1 MHSEPEVI
9 QLPSPL
15 AGLGLG
21 ERGAMASVG
30 NVFSQAK
37 HPLSPALSHEGRG
50 GHAAPRLLSLDVFRG
65 FTIAAMVLVNNP
77 GDWGHIYAPLRHA
90 AWNGWTF
97 TDWIFPFFL
106 FICGVSLTF
115 SITRAF
121 ASGAAKHTIL
131 FQLWRRAAIIVLIG
145 LTLNFIPAFSFETLR
160 YPGVLQRIGLCIV
173 VAAPIVIWCDLRGQ
187 VVWAV
192 GLVVF
197 YALVQLLI
205 PVPDANGV
213 VGAGVLEPGRD
224 VGAFIDRAVMSGHLW
239 VQAKTWDPEGLLST
253 APAVASL
260 LFGVLTGRWL
270 QSAAAPAT
278 KTAWMMVAGLLALW
292 IGVILDAL
300 LMPINKS
307 LWTPSYTVL
316 MTGWAL
322 LLLAVI
328 FWLIDACDFARV
340 RVLSARI
347 ARPLEMYGVNA
358 LFIFAF
364 SGLVAKM
371 LGYFKVPSDSGT
383 LISVKAWL
391 VAQLSQ
397 LPLSPV
403 NVSLLFAVLF
413 NLSMFA
419 VAALLWQR
427 KIFIKV

>member
-9 QLPSPL
+9 HLTSPP
-15 AGLGLG
+15 AGEGLGQRETAAL
-21 ERGAMASVG
+21 ATHVVA
-30 NVFSQAK
+30 QATI
-37 HPLSPALSHEGRG
+37 PLTPALSRQGRG
-50 GHAAPRLLSLDVFRG
+50 GRAAPRLLSLDVFRG

-77 GDWGHIYAPLRHA
+77 GDWAHIYAPLRHA

-115 SITRAF
+115 STTRAL
-121 ASGAAKHTIL
+121 AAGVSKSRVML
-131 FQLWRRAAIIVLIG
+131 QLWRRAAIIILIG

-173 VAAPIVIWCDLRGQ
+173 VAAPVVIWCDLRGQ

-192 GLVVF
+192 GLLVF
-197 YALVQLLI
+197 YALVQLLV

-213 VGAGVLEPGRD
+213 VVTCVLEPGRD

-239 VQAKTWDPEGLLST
+239 VQSKTWDPEGLLST
-253 APAVASL
+253 LPAVATL
-260 LFGVLTGRWL
+260 LFGVFTGRWL
-270 QSAAAPAT
+270 QSVSNPAT
-278 KTAWMMVAGLLALW
+278 KTAWMMVVGLLALW
-292 IGVILDAL
+292 IGLMLDAAL
-300 LMPINKS
+300 VPINKS
-307 LWTPSYTVL
+307 LWTPSYAVF

-322 LLLAVI
+322 LLLAVSY
-328 FWLIDACDFARV
+328 WVIDACDSARV
-340 RVLSARI
+340 RMLVAKL

-371 LGYFKVPSDSGT
+371 LGYFKVPSDAGT
-383 LISVKAWL
+383 LISLKAWL
-391 VAQLSQ
+391 FAQLSQ

-413 NLSMFA
+413 NLSMLA
-419 VAALLWQR
+419 VAAFLWRR

>member
-1 MHSEPEVI
+1 VSVAA
-9 QLPSPL
+9 SP
-15 AGLGLG
+15 
-21 ERGAMASVG
+21 
-30 NVFSQAK
+30 
-37 HPLSPALSHEGRG
+37 
-50 GHAAPRLLSLDVFRG
+50 PRLLSLDVFRG

-77 GDWGHIYAPLRHA
+77 GDWAHIYAPLRHA

-115 SITRAF
+115 STTRALETGV
-121 ASGAAKHTIL
+121 SKNKVMV
-131 FQLWRRAAIIVLIG
+131 QLWRRAAIIILIG
-145 LTLNFIPAFSFETLR
+145 LTLNFIPAFSFEILR

-173 VAAPIVIWCDLRGQ
+173 VAAPIVIWCGFRGQ
-187 VVWAV
+187 VMWAI
-192 GLVVF
+192 GLMVL

-213 VGAGVLEPGRD
+213 VVTGVLEPGRD
-224 VGAFIDRAVMSGHLW
+224 AGAFIDRALMNGHLW
-239 VQAKTWDPEGLLST
+239 VQSKTWDPEGLLST
-253 APAVASL
+253 LPAVATL
-260 LFGVLTGRWL
+260 LFGVFTGRWL
-270 QSAAAPAT
+270 QGASAPAI

-292 IGVILDAL
+292 IGVIFDAA

-307 LWTPSYTVL
+307 LWTPSYTVF

-322 LLLAVI
+322 LLLALSY
-328 FWLIDACDFARV
+328 WLIDACDSTRV
-340 RVLSARI
+340 RTFSARI

-364 SGLVAKM
+364 SGLIAKM
-371 LGYFKVPSDSGT
+371 LGYFKVQSDSGT
-383 LISVKAWL
+383 LISLKAWL
-391 VAQLSQ
+391 FMQLSQ

-413 NLSMFA
+413 NLSMLA
-419 VAALLWQR
+419 VAAFLWQR